1 MVVVMGF
8 VRSKYLEYN
17 SSIRT
22 EKYTKNQTLNSQTK
36 QIKQKERTTNKRQT
50 IKLATN
56 KINTIHCILDKRL
69 NPDHP
74 ILARVKY
81 LCIATLFA
89 WMFIMRN
96 QMS

>member
-8 VRSKYLEYN
+8 VGSKYLEYN

-56 KINTIHCILDKRL
+56 KINTNSLHIRQK
-69 NPDHP
+69 
-74 ILARVKY
+74 VE
-81 LCIATLFA
+81 
-89 WMFIMRN
+89 
-96 QMS
+96 S